1 MICHV
6 LGTVQDGGFPHLG
19 CRKECCK
26 KAWKNN
32 DFKKHPSS
40 ISIID
45 EDSKKYWIFD
55 VSPDIKYQLQMLDKY
70 DCQLAGVFVTHAH
83 YGHYSGLL
91 EFGLEVGNQ
100 KKIPVYVMPQMY
112 DFLYNNFPFKFL
124 HKNQHIEL
132 IQINNKISLLD
143 NKLIIDS
150 FLVPHRNEFSETV
163 GFKIRSQEKSI
174 IYLPDIDN
182 FDNSYFNIVDLIKK
196 NDVIFLDGT
205 FYNKKEINNRDIS
218 KIPHPFIED
227 TMKLLKNLSDNDK
240 KKINFIHF
248 NHTNPVL
255 QNGSIEQKNIL
266 KSKYSIS
273 NENNVL
279 YL

>member
-32 DFKKHPSS
+32 DFKKYPSS

-205 FYNKKEINNRDIS
+205 FYNKKELNNRDIS